1 MYERMTPAQ
10 KVAWDK
16 HYDPIIRKFKDDK
29 PTGKA
34 LAEWKYQQYMK
45 DYLWVIRSI
54 DRNVGRILNY
64 LEKNDLLDRTIIVYT
79 SDQGFYMGEHGWFD
93 KRFMYEESFRTPML
107 VRYPGG
113 IKGDIPEMVQ
123 NIDHA
128 ATFLELAGVS
138 VPNDIQGDSYLP
150 LLKGEHPDN

>member
-45 DYLWVIRSI
+45 
-54 DRNVGRILNY
+54 NY
-64 LEKNDLLDRTIIVYT
+64 LRITTQI
-79 SDQGFYMGEHGWFD
+79 
-93 KRFMYEESFRTPML
+93 EERRVGKECRSRWSP
-107 VRYPGG
+107 Y
-113 IKGDIPEMVQ
+113 
-123 NIDHA
+123 H
-128 ATFLELAGVS
+128 
-138 VPNDIQGDSYLP
+138 
-150 LLKGEHPDN
+150 